1 MKRIFK
7 CLFAVLMSVICI
19 TSCTYEPPYA
29 NVERLSRITGVE
41 LPEYT
46 VVSDS
51 LVWSNWM
58 GDSGSIMI
66 IEFKEQPA
74 EAFYAS
80 LDSMVVS
87 DSQYWST
94 KNNGASWWFHR
105 SWGNGYPAPEGEDPK
120 YDNYIE
126 VEIPRE
132 GKTVKVTYGM
142 W

>member
-19 TSCTYEPPYA
+19 TSCKDEPPYA

-51 LVWSNWM
+51 LVGSNWM
-58 GDSGSIMI
+58 GDSESIMI

-94 KNNGASWWFHR
+94 KNNGASW
-105 SWGNGYPAPEGEDPK
+105 GNGYPAPEGEDPK